1 MKWKIIRIQ
10 ILIYM
15 RRKIDENRYEN
26 QSRVKHRESNWTY
39 GALNSPLTTCSM
51 KKIDTDYKS
60 VELICFVAVVV
71 VFIVTLFVD
80 VVVVVFEANSTSWHF
95 N

>member
-1 MKWKIIRIQ
+1 M
-10 ILIYM
+10 
-15 RRKIDENRYEN
+15 
-26 QSRVKHRESNWTY
+26 
-39 GALNSPLTTCSM
+39 
-51 KKIDTDYKS
+51 DTDYKS

-71 VFIVTLFVD
+71 VFIVALFVD